1 MIGIASRFAP
11 WGRPFQPYD
20 VAVAVDNPGDL
31 TGLNPEEGTPFNGPS
46 FVLTNNG
53 RDVVSYEASLIL
65 SGTAN
70 LVTDGVTNSSG
81 TLQPGQSIT
90 VTPQFYTQN
99 AGGFTANIRFDFH
112 LTAYSEEAWLI
123 HGSSDLSLLQSNPA
137 YKVSRS
143 GTSSQ
148 DVLLS
153 GSAYPDN

>member
-1 MIGIASRFAP
+1 MLGIASRFAP

-20 VAVAVDNPGDL
+20 IAVVVDSPGDL

-53 RDVVSYEASLIL
+53 RDVISYAAGLVLSAAS
-65 SGTAN
+65 N
-70 LVTDGVTNSSG
+70 LVTDGVANSSG
-81 TLQPGQSIT
+81 TLSPGQSRT
-90 VTPQFYTQN
+90 VTTQFYTPN
-99 AGGFTANIRFDFH
+99 SGGFTANVRFDFR
-112 LTAYSEEAWLI
+112 LTAYSEEAWLL
-123 HGSSDLSLLQSNPA
+123 HNSTDQSLLVTNPV

-143 GTSSQ
+143 AIASQ

>member
-20 VAVAVDNPGDL
+20 VAVVVNDPSDL
-31 TGLNPEEGTPFNGPS
+31 TGLNPEEGTPFNGPA

-53 RDVVSYEASLIL
+53 RDVVSYVASLIA
-65 SGTAN
+65 SGTSN
-70 LVTDGVTNSSG
+70 LVTDSISNSTG
-81 TLQPGQSIT
+81 TLQPGQSRT
-90 VTPQFYTQN
+90 VTPKFYTQN
-99 AGGFTANIRFDFH
+99 AGAFTANVRFNFR
-112 LTAYSEEAWLI
+112 LTAYSEEAWLL
-123 HGSSDLSLLQSNPA
+123 HNSTDQSLLETNPV

-143 GTSSQ
+143 AISSQ